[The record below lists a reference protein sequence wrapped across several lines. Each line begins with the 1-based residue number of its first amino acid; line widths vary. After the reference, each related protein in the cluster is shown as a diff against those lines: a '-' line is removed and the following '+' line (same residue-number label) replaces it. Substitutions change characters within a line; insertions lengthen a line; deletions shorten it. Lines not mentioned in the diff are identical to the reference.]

1 MFSPCIFH
9 HGPRTQINTGFADR
23 SWIGLPSHRW
33 MGNHGWLRL
42 IEAWWLPL
50 MLVPHLV
57 LPWVCENSR
66 AVFGTLIP
74 ASSEDSSTAQVVL
87 LGLLQRSSR
96 WDSVSYWS
104 IGRTR
109 PTCHPE
115 TWRKKPPISR
125 RRSAPDSADSA
136 QLNSFADGRVALCIC
151 YDRNM
156 LNPLKLPKDPKKIG
170 GLASHIFQ
178 ENLATLAH
186 RQNNFD
192 CEVGLDP
199 NNYCRS

>member
-1 MFSPCIFH
+1 
-9 HGPRTQINTGFADR
+9 
-23 SWIGLPSHRW
+23 

-42 IEAWWLPL
+42 IEAWCLP
-50 MLVPHLV
+50 MLVIHLV

-66 AVFGTLIP
+66 AATGTLIP

-87 LGLLQRSSR
+87 LGLLQEHRAHSTNQSPRKLTEKNHPSPFFFDQLLTVLIVLSSIPLLMVG
-96 WDSVSYWS
+96 WL
-104 IGRTR
+104 
-109 PTCHPE
+109 H
-115 TWRKKPPISR
+115 
-125 RRSAPDSADSA
+125 
-136 QLNSFADGRVALCIC
+136 LLM
-151 YDRNM
+151 DRNM
-156 LNPLKLPKDPKKIG
+156 LKPLKLPKDPKKIG

-192 CEVGLDP
+192 YEVGLDP